1 VAHPDV
7 VTWRDLYARTARA
20 MHRTAGPMVT
30 VPPPLMRVAALA
42 GDAWGAVSG
51 QVPLINRHKLA
62 LARPPW
68 WVCDA
73 TRITNELGWSA
84 RVSHDAGLRATYA
97 WYQHAGW
104 MR

>member
-1 VAHPDV
+1 
-7 VTWRDLYARTARA
+7 
-20 MHRTAGPMVT
+20 
-30 VPPPLMRVAALA
+30 MRLAALA
-42 GDAWGAVSG
+42 GDAWGAISG

-73 TRITNELGWSA
+73 TRITQALGWSA
-84 RVSHDAGLRATYA
+84 RVAHDEGLRATYA
-97 WYQHAGW
+97 WYQRAGW